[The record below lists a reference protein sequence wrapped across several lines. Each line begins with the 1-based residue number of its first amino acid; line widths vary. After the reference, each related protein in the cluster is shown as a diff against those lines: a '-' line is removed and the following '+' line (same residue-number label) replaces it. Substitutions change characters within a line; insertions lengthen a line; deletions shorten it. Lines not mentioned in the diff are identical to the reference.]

1 MAISWIFWINGQSP
15 QIWRTVNLKY
25 LELQKCDLP
34 FWRHLT
40 PYYLIKKGQLPS
52 SMFKV
57 SNFLMKDLHFS
68 ILDVHKTILTPWASL
83 KISTMLGAS
92 ETFFLLLINAN
103 RLCLHV
109 GLEFWTIFSFTCSE
123 STSFTTC
130 KFCFSTL
137 YLSQFDVNF
146 ELCLVQ

>member
-1 MAISWIFWINGQSP
+1 MAISWIFWINGQST

-52 SMFKV
+52 SIFKV

-83 KISTMLGAS
+83 KISTMLCAS
-92 ETFFLLLINAN
+92 KTFFFAFNQ
-103 RLCLHV
+103 CKKV
-109 GLEFWTIFSFTCSE
+109 VFTCRARILNHI
-123 STSFTTC
+123 FIYMLRIN
-130 KFCFSTL
+130 KFY
-137 YLSQFDVNF
+137 YLQNSLPHPVHGQKFP
-146 ELCLVQ
+146 LVS